1 MRVVI
6 VFLFLLTQSCTFN
19 HELKPIDL
27 TYLFNDSSSKIWLVD
42 KVLLGENDFSAEKTV
57 DKDVL
62 LFFDS
67 QVCMFQTLKLLGN
80 QPARSGIF
88 NVDSGRRLLTI
99 SFEDS
104 TVWFFRIRAFSKKQ
118 LTLIPLRNSAFHY
131 KLVLIPLPVF

>member
-1 MRVVI
+1 MRFAVV
-6 VFLFLLTQSCTFN
+6 FSLLFAQSCTLN

-42 KVLLGENDFSAEKTV
+42 KVMLGENDFSAEKTA

-80 QPARSGIF
+80 QPAKNGVF
-88 NVDSGRRLLTI
+88 NVDSDRRLLTI

-104 TVWFFRIRAFSKKQ
+104 TVWAFHIRIFSKKQ